1 MSSGVIR
8 DFAGPYHVS
17 EDDMAFGK
25 PTKYWPLKV
34 TKARGGQN
42 GWDRAVTDASEAY
55 KKRMVCYLL
64 HALFIFSSFM
74 HCS

>member
-1 MSSGVIR
+1 MSNGVIR

-55 KKRMVCYLL
+55 KKRMVGT
-64 HALFIFSSFM
+64 LFTL
-74 HCS
+74 